1 MLSDVLVMR
10 VFLLGLLGG
19 AGLFCVACDTAPGPS
34 DPDAHPPVVSDL
46 SYAPQAVLV
55 DQLPPS
61 QIVNGAA
68 QVSLSLQV
76 SVRDEDGD
84 LAAVQ
89 FVVQPPGLD
98 STPVAAGDL
107 QAQGGSVYT
116 ATVPLSLPIAAV
128 GNYTVV
134 VYATDATGQ
143 LGNEVLGTL
152 SLVASGGPPV
162 IEQVEMPDRVQRPA
176 PGQPPVLIPIIA
188 TVSDPD
194 GLANIARV
202 AFTPQGGT
210 AIQLC
215 DDGPEVA
222 CGGVSDSGDAVAGD
236 GRFTITVQLENTNA
250 PGVRT
255 FDFQATDRTGLTS
268 NVVMRTITVD

>member
-1 MLSDVLVMR
+1 M
-10 VFLLGLLGG
+10 
-19 AGLFCVACDTAPGPS
+19 AGIACDSAPGPS
-34 DPDAHPPVVSDL
+34 DSNPRPPVVSDF

-61 QIVNGAA
+61 QIVDGKA
-68 QVSLSLQV
+68 QVSLSLRV

-84 LAAVQ
+84 LAGVQ
-89 FVVQPPGLD
+89 FLVQAPGNTD
-98 STPVAAGDL
+98 EPVASGDL
-107 QAQGGSVYT
+107 QAEGGGVYAIT
-116 ATVPLSLPIAAV
+116 TPLALPIAEV

-134 VYATDATGQ
+134 VYATDAAGQ
-143 LGNEVLGTL
+143 LGNEMLGTL
-152 SLVASGGPPV
+152 SLVAQGGPPV

-176 PGQPPVLIPIIA
+176 PDQPPVLIPIIA

-202 AFTPQGGT
+202 AFIPRGGT

-215 DDGPEVA
+215 DDGPETA
-222 CGGVSDSGDAVAGD
+222 CGSVTDSGDAVAGD
-236 GRFTITVQLENTNA
+236 GRFTIIVQLENTNA

-268 NVVMRTITVD
+268 NVVTRTIAVD

>member
-10 VFLLGLLGG
+10 VSLLGLL
-19 AGLFCVACDTAPGPS
+19 AGSVVFGSACDTAPGPS
-34 DPDAHPPVVSDL
+34 DPDPRPPIVSDF

-61 QIVNGAA
+61 QVVNGLA
-68 QVSLSLQV
+68 QVGLSLQV

-84 LAAVQ
+84 LAGVQ
-89 FVVQPPGLD
+89 FIVQSPGLD
-98 STPVAAGDL
+98 GEPVAVGDL

-116 ATVPLSLPIAAV
+116 ATVPLSLPIAVV
-128 GNYTVV
+128 GNYTVM
-134 VYATDATGQ
+134 VYATDEAGQ
-143 LGNEVLGTL
+143 LGNEVLGTI
-152 SLVASGGPPV
+152 SLIASGGPPV

-202 AFTPQGGT
+202 VFTPRGGA

-222 CGGVSDSGDAVAGD
+222 CGGVSNSGDAVAGD

-255 FDFQATDRTGLTS
+255 FDFQATDRTGLAS
-268 NVVMRTITVD
+268 NVVTRTITVD